1 MSAAAALFGAMLVA
15 LAGCGGS
22 GAASPAWLAPSA
34 EGRKDVASGTP
45 LERFFPLV
53 DGMVYHYVTESEL
66 GTQGLLIA
74 RVARTDDKLGEL
86 RFPAGAKRFRFVPDG
101 IVLEAS
107 AGPIYLLKEPLTI
120 GASWRGEHGGVTRVL
135 TTSAAVDVPA
145 GHFDGCVQTL
155 EERKGDR
162 PVRYATTYCPA
173 VGVVMLEA
181 ASGASLERAVLKSYA
196 APQQMK
202 PDGLERIQV
211 TPPPAAPGPAPAR

>member
-1 MSAAAALFGAMLVA
+1 VRAAAALFGAMLFA

-22 GAASPAWLAPSA
+22 GAAPPAWLAPSA
-34 EGRKDVASGTP
+34 EGRKDVASGSA

-53 DGMVYHYVTESEL
+53 DGMIYHYVTESEL
-66 GTQGLLIA
+66 GMQGLLIA
-74 RVARTDDKLGEL
+74 RVARTDEKLGEL
-86 RFPAGAKRFRFVPDG
+86 RFPAGVKRFRFVPDG
-101 IVLEAS
+101 VLLEANF
-107 AGPIYLLKEPLTI
+107 GPVYLLKDPLAV

-155 EERKGDR
+155 EERSGDR

-181 ASGASLERAVLKSYA
+181 ASGANLERAALKSYA

-211 TPPPAAPGPAPAR
+211 TPSSDAPAPGTKP